1 MSELMG
7 EPSLTASAGFLSL
20 DSVPFW
26 PFGPA
31 QGNVC
36 ARVEVCADVCA
47 CGGMF
52 RHKLEVTAARNFCSC
67 VFAGHLLCAGHRAI
81 CQQRAEATPSWV

>member
-36 ARVEVCADVCA
+36 EHVWRCVQMCAHVEVCL
-47 CGGMF
+47 GINW
-52 RHKLEVTAARNFCSC
+52 R
-67 VFAGHLLCAGHRAI
+67 
-81 CQQRAEATPSWV
+81 